1 MITVE
6 FSLKKSQFLSPRY
19 TCCIGCF
26 VLRWECHWQPHPFLF
41 AVAVHVAAVVL
52 NDILNDR
59 WKNLYIRTDE
69 GREEVK
75 TGSKRIAE
83 VVFTQITLHKKC
95 EGNLF
100 VLCNWKKQNKTV
112 QYTRFLNPQIL
123 VWKIL
128 YRLGCAFHSHQ
139 LYENV
144 LHSKTEERTVNITA
158 LVETWQ
164 VNLK

>member
-1 MITVE
+1 MCALCTDHEKTGTLKLAANRWPLGTKQLQIQIFLIAVRIFPCSKE
-6 FSLKKSQFLSPRY
+6 AFWGVYAHDHSRIQLKKESVLSPRY

-59 WKNLYIRTDE
+59 WKNLYIRTDK

-83 VVFTQITLHKKC
+83 VVFTQITLHRKMWGKSVC
-95 EGNLF
+95 F
-100 VLCNWKKQNKTV
+100 M
-112 QYTRFLNPQIL
+112 
-123 VWKIL
+123 
-128 YRLGCAFHSHQ
+128 
-139 LYENV
+139 
-144 LHSKTEERTVNITA
+144 
-158 LVETWQ
+158 
-164 VNLK
+164 